1 MESTDQSL
9 VKSKRRRVRDQTEI
23 DFLPDADAIERSPLP
38 PYLRITTQVLALAL
52 LVFILWA
59 SFSRVEK
66 IVTAHGRI
74 INMAPNLIV
83 QPLET
88 SIIQKIHVDVGQVV
102 HKGQLLA
109 TLDPTFAQADEQ
121 QLRVRLRSV
130 DTQIASLRAELDGDA
145 GAHAAKGDADGLLQS
160 QLASERKQNYQAQV
174 TKMDENLARLRAGL
188 ETNRRDQQVLQAR
201 VKSLAEIEAM
211 QQKLVDQQY
220 GAKLQLLNARDR
232 RMEVERDLIMTHNKE
247 QELNAE
253 LASAQSDRAAFGK
266 GWRQKALEDMLA
278 ATRDRDSVNEQ
289 LQKADKRHELI
300 SLTAPADAV
309 VLDIAKLSEGSVV
322 KEAEQFFTLVPLTDD
337 LEAEVQID
345 SLDVG
350 YIKVGD
356 SVHLKV
362 DAFDFQSHGVL
373 EGKVRTISRDA
384 FHREGPNAQG
394 AEAYFLARV
403 SFGKARLKKMA
414 PDARLIPGMTL
425 SGEVVVGKRSVMS
438 YLLWPLTKAM
448 NESMREP

>member
-1 MESTDQSL
+1 MIAVIFEVAPAPGMMQ
-9 VKSKRRRVRDQTEI
+9 
-23 DFLPDADAIERSPLP
+23 A
-38 PYLRITTQVLALAL
+38 YLDSA
-52 LVFILWA
+52 
-59 SFSRVEK
+59 
-66 IVTAHGRI
+66 
-74 INMAPNLIV
+74 
-83 QPLET
+83 
-88 SIIQKIHVDVGQVV
+88 
-102 HKGQLLA
+102 
-109 TLDPTFAQADEQ
+109 
-121 QLRVRLRSV
+121 
-130 DTQIASLRAELDGDA
+130 ASLRAELDGDA
-145 GAHAAKGDADGLLQS
+145 GARAANGDADAQLQS

-174 TKMDENLARLRAGL
+174 TKMDENLTRLRAGL
-188 ETNRRDQQVLQAR
+188 ETNRRDQQVQQER
-201 VKSLAEIEAM
+201 VKSLAEIENM
-211 QQKLVDQQY
+211 QQKLVDQNY

-232 RMEVERDLIMTHNKE
+232 RMEVERDLIQTHNKE
-247 QELNAE
+247 QELIAE

-289 LQKADKRHELI
+289 LQKADKRHELVQ
-300 SLTAPADAV
+300 LVAPADAV

-322 KEAEQFFTLVPLTDD
+322 KEAEQFFTLVPLSEN

-356 SVHLKV
+356 PVHLKV

-373 EGKVRTISRDA
+373 EGKVRTISQDA
-384 FHREGPNAQG
+384 FHREGQNAQG
-394 AEAYFLARV
+394 ADAYFLARI
-403 SFGKARLKKMA
+403 SFGKAKLKKMA

-425 SGEVVVGKRSVMS
+425 AGEIVVGKRSVMS